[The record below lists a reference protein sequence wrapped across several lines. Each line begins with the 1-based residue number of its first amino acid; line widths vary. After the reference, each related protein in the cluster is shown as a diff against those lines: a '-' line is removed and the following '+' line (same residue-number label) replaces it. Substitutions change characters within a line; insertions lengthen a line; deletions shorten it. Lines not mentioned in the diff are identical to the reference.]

1 MIVEYRVL
9 GPLEVLADGEPVAV
23 PAGRGR
29 VLLATL
35 LLRANEFVPVDELV
49 EQVWDGEPPAPGR
62 AHKTLQMVVAR
73 LRQSLGAANC
83 VRTSSRGYSAEVAP
97 DQLDLTR
104 FRRLTAQGDYRAALE
119 LWRGKALA
127 NVQSES
133 LHREDVP
140 RLMEE
145 QVIALER
152 RIDQDLAGVTDVL
165 VPELRALVRQ
175 HPLREVFWAQLMLA
189 LHRAGQQAEALAVFQ
204 EIRRRLDDE
213 LGVAPGQRLREAHDR
228 VLRDEVPASA
238 VVPRQL
244 PPAHPHFVG
253 REHELARLTET
264 LGTRPGGPVLISA
277 INGIGGVGKTALAL
291 QWAHLVADRFPDGQL
306 YADLRGFDTRADPL
320 DPLVVARDFLMTLGV
335 EQIPK
340 SDDRLIA
347 AYRSA
352 LAQRR
357 VLVVLDN
364 ARDVEQVRPLLPGG
378 AANLVLITS
387 RNRLQ
392 GLVVREGAYPVALD
406 VLGEREAVGLLTERA
421 GAGRIEA
428 EPEAVSR
435 LVARCA
441 GLPLALGIVAA
452 RAAYGD
458 SLTALA
464 DELEKERLEAF
475 DVDDPA
481 TDVRAVFSWS
491 LRSVSEA
498 AARLFVLLGL
508 HPGPEFTVAAAASLS
523 RLPVEAAQR
532 ALNELVA
539 VSLVATRHTGRLG
552 LHDLLR
558 DYAAERAAELPD
570 QDEAVRVMHDHY
582 LHTSRHAWSWLQSNP
597 AWPGFPAPAEHAV
610 VEPATDHDTANDWF
624 IAEHEVLLRLTTQAL
639 DTGQDDLAWRFV
651 LSMHMSLLRRGHAAL
666 AESLELRAL
675 DAARRAGDDWG
686 HARMHRSLAGIYIA
700 TRSLPEAE
708 FHLREALRLDVA
720 RGDVVAEANLSR
732 GLAQVFRF
740 QQRHQEA
747 VDLLLG
753 IQDRAD
759 DLPDFERAHHLA
771 ALGTA
776 YLEMGQEERALE
788 FCEKARDRY
797 RAIEGLAPSVL
808 ATTNLEALAEMY
820 LKLGRTGDAVSRYEE
835 SIALLRAMRATY
847 DLAHTLGLLAKVLAD
862 HGERDRARAHV
873 LEAEAILGDS
883 DGVQARLVREVLRT
897 VMT

>member
-9 GPLEVLADGEPVAV
+9 GPLEVLADSEPVAV

-49 EQVWDGEPPAPGR
+49 DQVWDGEPPAPDR

-97 DQLDLTR
+97 DQLDLAR
-104 FRRLTAQGDYRAALE
+104 FRRLTAKGEHRAALE

-145 QVIALER
+145 QAVALER
-152 RIDQDLAGVTDVL
+152 RIDQDLARVTDVL

-204 EIRRRLDDE
+204 EIRKRLDDE
-213 LGVAPGQRLREAHDR
+213 LGAAPGQRLREAHEQ
-228 VLRDEVPASA
+228 VLRDEVPATA

-264 LGTRPGGPVLISA
+264 LGTRPGEPVLISA

-291 QWAHLVADRFPDGQL
+291 QWANRVADRFPDGQL

-320 DPLVVARDFLMTLGV
+320 DPLAVARDFLTALGV

-340 SDDRLIA
+340 SDDRLIT

-378 AANLVLITS
+378 TANLVLITS

-392 GLVVREGAYPVALD
+392 GLVASEGAHPVALD
-406 VLGEREAVGLLTERA
+406 VLDEREAVGLLTERA
-421 GAGRIEA
+421 GADRIAA

-464 DELEKERLEAF
+464 DELEKERLEAL

-508 HPGPEFTVAAAASLS
+508 HPGPDFTVAAAASLA
-523 RLPVEAAQR
+523 RLPAAAARR
-532 ALNELVA
+532 ALTELVT
-539 VSLVATRHTGRLG
+539 VSLVATTRTGRFV

-570 QDEAVRVMHDHY
+570 QHEAVRVMLDHY
-582 LHTSRHAWSWLQSNP
+582 LHTSRHAWARLQGNP
-597 AWPGFPAPAEHAV
+597 AWPGFPEPAEHAL
-610 VEPATDHDTANDWF
+610 VEPAADHGTANDWF
-624 IAEHEVLLRLTTQAL
+624 IAEHEVLLRLATQAL

-651 LSMHMSLLRRGHAAL
+651 LSMHTALLRRGHVAV
-666 AESLELRAL
+666 AESLELRGL

-686 HARMHRSLAGIYIA
+686 LARLHRGLGGVYIA
-700 TRSLPEAE
+700 TRALPAAE
-708 FHLREALRLDVA
+708 FHLRAALQLDT
-720 RGDVVAEANLSR
+720 RFGDVLAESNLSR
-732 GLAQVFRF
+732 GLAQVFMF

-753 IQDRAD
+753 VQPRID
-759 DLPDFERAHHLA
+759 DLPDFEQAHHLA

-776 YLEMGQEERALE
+776 YHAMGQEEPALR
-788 FCEKARDRY
+788 FCERARDRY
-797 RAIEGLAPSVL
+797 RAMTGLAPSVL
-808 ATTNLEALAEMY
+808 ASANLEALAEIY
-820 LKLGRTGDAVSRYEE
+820 LKLGRTGEAVSRYEE
-835 SIALLRAMRATY
+835 SIALLRVMRATY

-862 HGERDRARAHV
+862 HGERDRARASV

-883 DGVQARLVREVLRT
+883 DSVQARLVREVLGT
-897 VMT
+897 VVT